1 MTAILQMLRGG
12 MRNGTDAKV
21 VKDLVQETRCR
32 IEALKETK
40 LSVINETDITEILA
54 VRFSKQ
60 FAYLPAQG
68 TRGGALIAV
77 DEDYY
82 NICQAHVREHT
93 VSVCVISTQCTESW
107 WLTVVYGPQGDRE
120 TIEFLR
126 ELRALKS
133 VVGQKWLVI
142 GDFNLILTAE
152 DKSNNNLNRR
162 LMGEFRSTLN
172 YLELKEINL
181 RGRKYTWTNDTTQTR
196 INCAFCSVD
205 WDLMLPASDLQAL
218 SSLVSDHSPLLLVG
232 ATAVNKYRG
241 FRFEAFWPKI
251 QGYHDV
257 VKHAWEQP
265 LNVHNPF
272 LRLHIK
278 LSRTAKAL
286 KQWAKKK
293 IGNNRLLMIA
303 ARQLIGI
310 LDVVQEHRQLSQ
322 AELQLRRDLKLRFLG
337 MSALEKLRAKQQ
349 SRLSSIRAAE
359 ANTKLFY
366 IQVNG
371 RRRKNFIRQLH
382 TSDGIMHTHEEKANH
397 ILQHFSSR
405 LGIQESREVTL
416 DWEQIQLARHNLQ
429 HLEAEFTEAE
439 LLSTVQDIASD
450 KAPGP
455 DGFIGVFYKASWET
469 IKLDLLAAANFF
481 FNCHDQHFNL
491 LNNAHI
497 VLLPKKEDAK
507 TVGDFRP
514 ISLSHSIVKLISKL
528 LATRL
533 STELDDLVSRA
544 QSAFIKK

>member
-1 MTAILQMLRGG
+1 M
-12 MRNGTDAKV
+12 
-21 VKDLVQETRCR
+21 
-32 IEALKETK
+32 
-40 LSVINETDITEILA
+40 
-54 VRFSKQ
+54 
-60 FAYLPAQG
+60 
-68 TRGGALIAV
+68 
-77 DEDYY
+77 
-82 NICQAHVREHT
+82 
-93 VSVCVISTQCTESW
+93 
-107 WLTVVYGPQGDRE
+107 VYGPQGDRE

-196 INCAFCSVD
+196 IDRAFCSVD

-232 ATAVNKYRG
+232 ATTVNKYRG

-251 QGYHDV
+251 QGYHEV

-278 LSRTAKAL
+278 LSRTDKAL

-455 DGFIGVFYKASWET
+455 DGFIGVFYKASWDT

-507 TVGDFRP
+507 TAGDFRP

-528 LATRL
+528 LATKL
-533 STELDDLVSRA
+533 ST